1 MKKIILKFASLI
13 LLTLIVSIM
22 IYIVIAIQS
31 HSIPPQEFLRLTNSA
46 KIPVTIFFII
56 FYYNSWLLLKIPKY
70 QEQIL
75 VRIGTLFTI
84 FIVLMILPTAI
95 FYLLYALFFGI
106 DYRIGRVFSKN
117 PNNTGPQLPFINI

>member
-22 IYIVIAIQS
+22 IYIVIAIQN

-56 FYYNSWLLLKIPKY
+56 FYYNNWLLLKIPKY

-75 VRIGTLFTI
+75 VRIGTLLTI
-84 FIVLMILPTAI
+84 FLVLMTLPTGL
-95 FYLLYALFFGI
+95 FYLFYALFFGI
-106 DYRIGRVFSKN
+106 DYRVGRVIN